1 MTEPDRSTFLNRWQV
16 LLREPLVHFLALGL
30 LLFVLDQVLLTK
42 RGDPRS
48 IAVPES
54 VYEEARTLVSG
65 KLNREPT
72 DDDLRVLIDRWV
84 DNEVLYREG
93 LALGLDK
100 GDTAIRDRVIFKSL
114 GVVQAGL
121 KLPPVDDE
129 TLKRWFEANRSRY
142 ETPTRFD
149 FLEAV
154 VTSERKEALLK
165 QFVDALNGK
174 GKSDTESSLNVFRDR
189 PRANLEQS
197 YGTEF
202 LKGLEST
209 EPGGAWIMLPSS
221 SGLRVV
227 RLMEI
232 KPGTSASF
240 DSVKNTAVKD
250 WQNEAVSKQTT
261 EAVRELAAKYRITR
275 REAGK

>member
-1 MTEPDRSTFLNRWQV
+1 MSTHTMTEPDRSTFLNRWQV

-154 VTSERKEALLK
+154 V
-165 QFVDALNGK
+165 
-174 GKSDTESSLNVFRDR
+174 
-189 PRANLEQS
+189 
-197 YGTEF
+197 
-202 LKGLEST
+202 
-209 EPGGAWIMLPSS
+209 
-221 SGLRVV
+221 
-227 RLMEI
+227 
-232 KPGTSASF
+232 
-240 DSVKNTAVKD
+240 
-250 WQNEAVSKQTT
+250 
-261 EAVRELAAKYRITR
+261 
-275 REAGK
+275 